1 MRRKN
6 NSIKRCLALLSAV
19 LLMMTASAQDPE
31 FRTEEPKPPAAQRF
45 YFGGS
50 FGLQFGTVTNI
61 ELSPM
66 VGFWLLPRLAVAA
79 GPSFQY
85 LKAPGIG
92 TTIFGGRTYLQFT
105 LVQDFSNLIPV
116 GAGTGIFIQGEYE
129 LLSVEKR
136 YVTLVY
142 EDEGRVSSGNFL
154 AGAGISQ
161 RTGRR
166 SSLNITFLWCV
177 SSDQYE
183 LYSNPVIRFEMYF

>member
-1 MRRKN
+1 MRDVH
-6 NSIKRCLALLSAV
+6 NSIKRCMTLLSAV
-19 LLMMTASAQDPE
+19 LLLMSASAQDPE
-31 FRTEEPKPPAAQRF
+31 FRTEEPKPPALQRF
-45 YFGGS
+45 YIGGS

-61 ELSPM
+61 EISPM
-66 VGFWLLPRLAVAA
+66 VGFWLLPRVAVAA

-85 LKAPGIG
+85 LKAPGVG
-92 TTIFGGRTYLQFT
+92 TTVFGGRTYLQFA
-105 LVQDFSNLIPV
+105 LVKDLSNLIPV
-116 GAGTGIFIQGEYE
+116 GAGTGIFVQGEYE

-177 SSDQYE
+177 SNDKYE

>member
-1 MRRKN
+1 MRTVH
-6 NSIKRCLALLSAV
+6 NSIKRCMTLLSAV
-19 LLMMTASAQDPE
+19 LLLMSASAQDPE
-31 FRTEEPKPPAAQRF
+31 FRTEEPKPPALQRF

-61 ELSPM
+61 EISPM
-66 VGFWLLPRLAVAA
+66 VGFWLLPRVAVAA

-92 TTIFGGRTYLQFT
+92 TTIFGGRTYLQFA
-105 LVQDFSNLIPV
+105 LVKDLSNLIPV
-116 GAGTGIFIQGEYE
+116 GAGTGIFVQGEYE

-177 SSDQYE
+177 SNDQYE

>member
-1 MRRKN
+1 MRDVR
-6 NSIKRCLALLSAV
+6 NSIKRCMTLLSAV
-19 LLMMTASAQDPE
+19 LLLMSASAQDPE
-31 FRTEEPKPPAAQRF
+31 FRTEEPKPPALQRF

-61 ELSPM
+61 EISPM
-66 VGFWLLPRLAVAA
+66 VGFWLLPRVAVAA

-92 TTIFGGRTYLQFT
+92 TTIFGGRTYLQFA
-105 LVQDFSNLIPV
+105 LVKDLSNLIPV
-116 GAGTGIFIQGEYE
+116 GAGTGIFVQGEYE

-177 SSDQYE
+177 SNDQYE

>member
-1 MRRKN
+1 M
-6 NSIKRCLALLSAV
+6 LSV
-19 LLMMTASAQDPE
+19 LLLMMTASAQDPE
-31 FRTEEPKPPAAQRF
+31 FRTEEPKPPVAQRL

-61 ELSPM
+61 ELSPI
-66 VGFWLLPRLAVAA
+66 VGFWLLPRVAVAA

-85 LKAPGIG
+85 LKAPGVG

-105 LVQDFSNLIPV
+105 LVQDLSNLIPV
-116 GAGTGIFIQGEYE
+116 GASTGIFVQGEYE

-161 RTGRR
+161 RTGKR

-177 SSDQYE
+177 SADRYE

>member
-1 MRRKN
+1 M
-6 NSIKRCLALLSAV
+6 ALLAAML
-19 LLMMTASAQDPE
+19 LLMTAYGQDPE
-31 FRTEEPKPPAAQRF
+31 FRAEEPKPQPLQRF
-45 YFGGS
+45 FFGGS

-66 VGFWLLPRLAVAA
+66 VGFWLLPRVAVAA

-92 TTIFGGRTYLQFT
+92 TTIFGGRTYLQLA
-105 LVQDFSNLIPV
+105 LVQDLSNLLPV
-116 GAGTGIFIQGEYE
+116 GAGTGIFVQGEYE

-136 YVTLVY
+136 YVTLVS

-166 SSLNITFLWCV
+166 SSLNISFLWCI
-177 SSDQYE
+177 SSDEYE

>member
-1 MRRKN
+1 MRHVHN
-6 NSIKRCLALLSAV
+6 TLKRTIALLPA
-19 LLMMTASAQDPE
+19 LLLVMTVSAQEPE
-31 FRTEEPKPPAAQRF
+31 FRTEEPKPPAMQRF

-61 ELSPM
+61 ELSPV
-66 VGFWLLPRLAVAA
+66 VGFWLLPRIAVAA

-105 LVQDFSNLIPV
+105 LVQDLGKIIPV
-116 GAGTGIFIQGEYE
+116 GSGTGIFIQGEYE

-142 EDEGRVSSGNFL
+142 EDEGRVTGGNFL

-177 SSDQYE
+177 SSDKYE

>member
-1 MRRKN
+1 MRRMHN
-6 NSIKRCLALLSAV
+6 RIKRCLTLLSGV
-19 LLMMTASAQDPE
+19 LLMVTAYAQDPE
-31 FRTEEPKPPAAQRF
+31 FRTAEAKPPAAQRL

-61 ELSPM
+61 EVSPM
-66 VGFWLLPRLAVAA
+66 IGYWLLPRVAVAA
-79 GPSFQY
+79 GPSYQY
-85 LKAPGIG
+85 LRSPGIG
-92 TTIFGGRTYLQFT
+92 TSIFGGRTYLQFT
-105 LVQDFSNLIPV
+105 LVQDLSKLIPV
-116 GAGTGIFIQGEYE
+116 GASTGIFIQGEYE

-136 YVTLVY
+136 YATLVY

-161 RTGRR
+161 PTGRR

-177 SSDQYE
+177 SSDQYG